1 MISVKYGNHKALK
14 PRQLGSGNH
23 IDKLGVTGSS
33 PVSPTFC
40 NSCRYRSLRI
50 RAERR
55 RRGLVR
61 STKRYIPFCAFA
73 RGQSVPRLNHALP
86 RYSMHRAS
94 GQAVVTIG
102 GRDHYLGPFGSDAS
116 HCARDR
122 LISQWLADGRQS
134 PQTVET
140 IAYSDHLGAD
150 SVVTGRSVRSSH
162 PLGEMVPN
170 VLGIGQL
177 LT

>member
-1 MISVKYGNHKALK
+1 M
-14 PRQLGSGNH
+14 
-23 IDKLGVTGSS
+23 
-33 PVSPTFC
+33 
-40 NSCRYRSLRI
+40 
-50 RAERR
+50 
-55 RRGLVR
+55 
-61 STKRYIPFCAFA
+61 
-73 RGQSVPRLNHALP
+73 PRLNHALP

-116 HCARDR
+116 HRARDR
-122 LISQWLADGRQS
+122 LIAQWLADGRQS

-150 SVVTGRSVRSSH
+150 CVVTGRSVRSSH